1 MLTPTDRTAL
11 ASLAS
16 HLAPGADR
24 TVLISFVMSNLA
36 ACLAEMVDAGGSDQ
50 HRTVLYRVLAD
61 HPDAQ
66 EHLEAFDEALATYPR
81 QVAEE
86 GRKLLLRRHPAWV
99 GLARLERSGGPGV
112 ADESDTAEAIA
123 LANAGF
129 AAAAAA
135 NELGQGEALWAMAE
149 QAETVGW
156 TDRYEVL
163 MDAAVEADFAEPAHQ
178 SEVRLLVG
186 MHRTSSGRTDGQEL
200 LRLVVNDDVAE
211 VRSRVHAAWVLA
223 HEDTSEAAY
232 WLSQALEVLNEEDD
246 ADVRARLEAAL
257 EAAQRDDACSS

>member
-1 MLTPTDRTAL
+1 MLTPTERTAL

-24 TVLISFVMSNLA
+24 DVLTSFVMSNLA
-36 ACLAEMVDAGGSDQ
+36 ACLAEMVDGGGSDQ

-61 HPDAQ
+61 HPEAQ
-66 EHLEAFDEALATYPR
+66 EHLSAFDEVLAMYPT

-86 GRKLLLRRHPAWV
+86 GRGLLLRRHPAWV
-99 GLARLERSGGPGV
+99 GLARLERSGGPQA

-123 LANAGF
+123 LTNAGF

-135 NELGQGEALWAMAE
+135 NELGRGEALWAMAE

-156 TDRYEVL
+156 TDRYEAL
-163 MDAAVEADFAEPAHQ
+163 IDAAVDAEFAEPAHQ
-178 SEVRLLVG
+178 AEVRLLVG
-186 MHRTSSGRTDGQEL
+186 MHRTSNGRSDGQEL
-200 LRLVVNDDVAE
+200 LRLVVSDDEAE

-223 HEDTSEAAY
+223 HEDTAEATH
-232 WLSQALEVLNEEDD
+232 WLSQALDVLNEEDD

-257 EAAQRDDACSS
+257 AAVHGSDA

>member
-16 HLAPGADR
+16 HLAPEADP
-24 TVLISFVMSNLA
+24 TVLTTFVMSNLA
-36 ACLAEMVDAGGSDQ
+36 ACLAEMVDPAGSDQ

-61 HPDAQ
+61 HAEAQ
-66 EHLEAFDEALATYPR
+66 EHLPAFDEALAAYPR

-86 GRKLLLRRHPAWV
+86 GRSLLLRRHPAWV
-99 GLARLERSGGPGV
+99 GLARLERSGGPET
-112 ADESDTAEAIA
+112 ADEADVAEAIA
-123 LANAGF
+123 LTNSGF

-156 TDRYEVL
+156 TDRYESL
-163 MDAAVEADFAEPAHQ
+163 MDAAVDSDFAEPAHQ
-178 SEVRLLVG
+178 AEVRLLVG
-186 MHRTSSGRTDGQEL
+186 MHRTSTGRTDGLQL
-200 LRLVVNDDVAE
+200 LRLVVKDDVAE

-223 HEDTSEAAY
+223 HEETSEAVE
-232 WLSQALEVLNEEDD
+232 WLTQALAILTEEDD
-246 ADVRARLEAAL
+246 EDVRSRLEAAL
-257 EAAQRDDACSS
+257 AEHQR